1 MFLCSKITTITQLNF
16 LFLLYFWSLQCRYLI
31 KLLIKWIQ
39 FISNYQKYTLRKP
52 MKKQVALPV
61 FYVLPRHNN
70 IMTDKGF
77 IIFDDCGSRSVYLFP
92 HEEKCTTSSWGDSKM
107 YTSGSIA
114 SSQRILTE
122 INKSDA
128 IAKIR
133 IWAERRI
140 AEGRN
145 FLCCLIIVAIFIGL
159 GGAHI
164 FGEDFKVV
172 MWWRWGGGGQATKV
186 WDQFL
191 WGDLTPWDTK
201 YRFSCGNWRRSSL
214 DEIVKKCGRKRFY
227 ISCNWYCTLSFLVK
241 ILLFKLKNLYIQYA
255 WIWFMKKQN
264 NNQNVNVE
272 KMWYLS
278 KLLTITITTLI
289 LIIFSAVL

>member
-1 MFLCSKITTITQLNF
+1 MFLCSKITTRTQLTF

-122 INKSDA
+122 IN
-128 IAKIR
+128 
-133 IWAERRI
+133 
-140 AEGRN
+140 

-172 MWWRWGGGGQATKV
+172 MWWRWGEGGGRASHKGLGPV
-186 WDQFL
+186 
-191 WGDLTPWDTK
+191 
-201 YRFSCGNWRRSSL
+201 
-214 DEIVKKCGRKRFY
+214 
-227 ISCNWYCTLSFLVK
+227 
-241 ILLFKLKNLYIQYA
+241 
-255 WIWFMKKQN
+255 FMGGFDPLRHQV
-264 NNQNVNVE
+264 QIF
-272 KMWYLS
+272 MWQLEE
-278 KLLTITITTLI
+278 
-289 LIIFSAVL
+289 V

>member
-52 MKKQVALPV
+52 MKKQVASPV

-172 MWWRWGGGGQATKV
+172 MWWRLGGEGKPQRFGTSFYGGIWPLETPSTDFHEAIGGGLV
-186 WDQFL
+186 W
-191 WGDLTPWDTK
+191 
-201 YRFSCGNWRRSSL
+201 
-214 DEIVKKCGRKRFY
+214 
-227 ISCNWYCTLSFLVK
+227 
-241 ILLFKLKNLYIQYA
+241 
-255 WIWFMKKQN
+255 M
-264 NNQNVNVE
+264 
-272 KMWYLS
+272 
-278 KLLTITITTLI
+278 KLLKSAAGKGF
-289 LIIFSAVL
+289 IFHAIDTAL

>member
-52 MKKQVALPV
+52 MKKQVALPG

-122 INKSDA
+122 IN
-128 IAKIR
+128 
-133 IWAERRI
+133 
-140 AEGRN
+140 

-172 MWWRWGGGGQATKV
+172 MWWRLGGEGKPQRFGTSFYGGIWPLETPSTDFHVAIGGGLV
-186 WDQFL
+186 W
-191 WGDLTPWDTK
+191 
-201 YRFSCGNWRRSSL
+201 
-214 DEIVKKCGRKRFY
+214 
-227 ISCNWYCTLSFLVK
+227 
-241 ILLFKLKNLYIQYA
+241 
-255 WIWFMKKQN
+255 M
-264 NNQNVNVE
+264 
-272 KMWYLS
+272 
-278 KLLTITITTLI
+278 KLLKSAAGKGS
-289 LIIFSAVL
+289 IFHAIDTAL

>member
-52 MKKQVALPV
+52 MKKQVALPG

-122 INKSDA
+122 IN
-128 IAKIR
+128 
-133 IWAERRI
+133 
-140 AEGRN
+140 

-172 MWWRWGGGGQATKV
+172 MWWRLGGEGKPQRFGTSFYGGIWPLETPSTDFHVAIGGGLV
-186 WDQFL
+186 W
-191 WGDLTPWDTK
+191 
-201 YRFSCGNWRRSSL
+201 
-214 DEIVKKCGRKRFY
+214 
-227 ISCNWYCTLSFLVK
+227 
-241 ILLFKLKNLYIQYA
+241 
-255 WIWFMKKQN
+255 M
-264 NNQNVNVE
+264 
-272 KMWYLS
+272 
-278 KLLTITITTLI
+278 KLLKSAAGKGF
-289 LIIFSAVL
+289 IFHAIDTAL